1 MSMPALSGP
10 EAENGGERKQ
20 KNTHS
25 HVKKVES
32 AAHTLPIH
40 ATLRAA
46 VVQRCSGGVGR
57 HSNMAWVDAGRI

>member
-1 MSMPALSGP
+1 MGAS
-10 EAENGGERKQ
+10 ENKKHAR
-20 KNTHS
+20 
-25 HVKKVES
+25 HVKKIKVEN

-57 HSNMAWVDAGRI
+57 HSNMAWVLAGRI